1 MVCCVEVILWSVVVI
16 LWYVV
21 VVLWSVVVI
30 LWSWGRRYRRRP
42 IL

>member
-21 VVLWSVVVI
+21 VVLWSVVGI
-30 LWSWGRRYRRRP
+30 LWSWGRRYRRRL